1 MPMAL
6 KDVAKFERLNNISV
20 SVYGYEKAKT
30 DANGVKTEEGFVYP
44 LQVAR
49 ELKEQHVNLLMISN
63 DDGINHYCL
72 IRNFSRLVRSQVII
86 I

>member
-1 MPMAL
+1 M
-6 KDVAKFERLNNISV
+6 
-20 SVYGYEKAKT
+20 YGYEKGKT
-30 DANGVKTEEGFVYP
+30 NSDGVKTKEGFVYT

-49 ELKEQHVNLLMISN
+49 EVKTKHVNLLMISN

-72 IRNFSRLVRSQVII
+72 IHNFSRLVRSQVII